1 VIVVDT
7 NVLAYL
13 VLPGEHTE
21 HARAALRR
29 DPNWAAPLLWRS
41 ELRNVLAGYLRRGE
55 LEVAQAV
62 EMMGAVAAI
71 VEGAELAPDT
81 AEVFRLVER
90 SRCSAYDC
98 EFVALARELG
108 VGLVTSDEL
117 ILAEFPQTAVGLRD
131 FGGER

>member
-21 HARAALRR
+21 HARRAFQR

-41 ELRNVLAGYLRRGE
+41 EFRNVAAGYLRRGE
-55 LEVAQAV
+55 LEFAQAV
-62 EMMGAVAAI
+62 ELVAAI
-71 VEGAELAPDT
+71 EEVLEGAELQPDT
-81 AEVFRLVER
+81 TTVFPLVAR

-108 VGLVTSDEL
+108 VPLVTSDQR
-117 ILAEFPQTAVGLRD
+117 ILTSFPETAVALRQ
-131 FGGER
+131 FGGA